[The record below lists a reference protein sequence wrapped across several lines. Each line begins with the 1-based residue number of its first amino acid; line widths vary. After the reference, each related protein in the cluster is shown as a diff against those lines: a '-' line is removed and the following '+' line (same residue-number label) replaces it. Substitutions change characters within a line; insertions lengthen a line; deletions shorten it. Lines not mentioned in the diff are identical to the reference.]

1 MIIGYTITPT
11 TLVVCIS
18 CQASMVD
25 DSLTLAFLRT
35 PYQLLIEKHE
45 QQ

>member
-1 MIIGYTITPT
+1 MLIRYSITYT

-35 PYQLLIEKHE
+35 PYQL
-45 QQ
+45 